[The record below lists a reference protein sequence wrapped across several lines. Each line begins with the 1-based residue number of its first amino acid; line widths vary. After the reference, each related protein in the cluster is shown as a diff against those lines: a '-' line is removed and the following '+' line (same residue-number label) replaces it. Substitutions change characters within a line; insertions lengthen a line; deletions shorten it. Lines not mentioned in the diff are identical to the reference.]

1 MATDRQQ
8 EIPDPLRNL
17 QVADVVSITQHAAFQ
32 RPQNIA
38 EPDWQRAVE
47 EVRTAAR
54 AIKLDLPI
62 EQGNQRFLVGLCR
75 EVDRRVRAHR
85 GDEAIDKAR
94 LHDPV
99 IEAVREQIGLFI
111 SVRVRLGR
119 NEQFRALLDALTM
132 EKGIVTLVELDKKYG
147 LKAITSTLRAI
158 AKGAFESA
166 SRREAVWGYI
176 KEFLA
181 EQAGLVRVD
190 FPGQEF
196 EDASSDEDFRKK
208 LRALGIELSHLDI
221 VEREG
226 RRFAQSHGEALEAT
240 RAEMAVIDDLLPKLR
255 KALVVKGGA
264 VNLAERKIEV
274 PPNLKRYFAERK
286 RLDDAIEDLKEVL
299 EVAELDPKGKEMK
312 AYRKAVAKLEGE
324 FAKPLAAYWALEK
337 AAIAAEEQRA
347 ALDRFIK
354 ELEGKLITL
363 RALETLLDRLM
374 KTGEAEQPAAPG
386 AAPPARVGQ
395 GEFTVDDRVLH
406 RSLGPGTVLRVDK
419 AGGVIEIQFER
430 RGAGIKTF
438 KLGDADQYLVK
449 RQQQ

>member
-1 MATDRQQ
+1 MS

-17 QVADVVSITQHAAFQ
+17 QVADVVSVTHHPAFQ

-38 EPDWQRAVE
+38 EPDWLRAIE

-54 AIKLDLPI
+54 AIKLDVPI
-62 EQGNQRFLVGLCR
+62 ERDNQRFLVGLCK
-75 EVDRRVRAHR
+75 EIDRQIRAYR
-85 GDEAIDKAR
+85 GDEAIDKTR

-119 NEQFRALLDALTM
+119 NEQFQALLDALTK

-181 EQAGLVRVD
+181 EQAGLAKVD

-196 EDASSDEDFRKK
+196 EDASSDED
-208 LRALGIELSHLDI
+208 LRRQLRTMGIELTHLDT

-240 RAEMAVIDDLLPKLR
+240 RAEMAAISVLLPELR
-255 KALVVKGGA
+255 KIMRLKGGA
-264 VNLAERKIEV
+264 VNLAERKIEI
-274 PPNLKRYFAERK
+274 PPNLKKYFAERR
-286 RLDDAIEDLKEVL
+286 RLDDAIKDLREAL
-299 EVAELDPKGKEMK
+299 DVAELDPKGKEMK
-312 AYRKAVAKLEGE
+312 AYRKAVAKLEEE
-324 FAKPLAAYWALEK
+324 FAKPLAAYLALEK
-337 AAIAAEEQRA
+337 AAIAAEEERA

-354 ELEGKLITL
+354 ELEDKLTTL
-363 RALETLLDRLM
+363 KALETLLDRLM
-374 KTGEAEQPAAPG
+374 KTEPAVAPAAAP
-386 AAPPARVGQ
+386 AARLSH
-395 GEFTVDDRVLH
+395 GEFAVDDRVLH
-406 RSLGPGTVLRVDK
+406 RSLGPGIVLSINT
-419 AGGVIEIQFER
+419 AEATIQIQFER
-430 RGAGIKTF
+430 QGVGTKTF
-438 KLGDADQYLVK
+438 KLGDAGQYLIK
-449 RQQQ
+449 QQ